1 MYRIKVYRPRDISV
15 SVHGL
20 LCELD
25 NIAADGPGILRN
37 NWQLGQ
43 NFVALAG
50 TLLKDMRENLPSMAP
65 VKLINGLGRLELAP
79 SVKSGKADFV
89 ADK

>member
-1 MYRIKVYRPRDISV
+1 MYRPLDISV
-15 SVHGL
+15 FVHGL
-20 LCELD
+20 LCEPD
-25 NIAADGPGILRN
+25 DIAAGGPGILRN

-50 TLLKDMRENLPSMAP
+50 TLLKDMRENLPSTAP
-65 VKLINGLGRLELAP
+65 VKLINGLGHSELAP